1 MTDMRATE
9 TAPLEG
15 RRKFR
20 LPEEIG
26 VIIALLLMILVIGVA
41 RPRFLNPI
49 NLLTILGHT
58 TFQGMLAI
66 GMVYLLAIREIDL
79 SVGWIFNFSAV
90 FSGLLMVAGVDPWI
104 AAFAGVAFGAGLG
117 LFNGLLAVG
126 LRLPAIIVTLGTYS
140 MFQGLSLVVN
150 NGRAVVPPDQASSF
164 FNVISTKVFGIVPV
178 AALVFV
184 ALAIV
189 MHLVLHRTKF
199 GYRVQAVGSNPEA
212 AELAGISNSMVQ
224 LQTLVLMGAICGL
237 SGVMYIGFRG
247 AIDPNEG
254 SDFVLVVVA
263 AVIIGGTPLSG
274 GYGTVIGAV
283 VGMLIIQVISSG
295 LIFFGIDATW
305 STFVTG
311 AVIVVAVVLDQLGQ
325 VAAQPGA
332 RSRQRWLRVSFT
344 ASASSRARRSSRC
357 RSAGMTFAQLGAD
370 VIRFDPIGGG
380 LDAHRWPL
388 RPERQQ
394 PVLAGPQQGQALARG
409 RPQVARGARDR
420 APG

>member
-1 MTDMRATE
+1 MTDTAAPPTAT
-9 TAPLEG
+9 
-15 RRKFR
+15 RRRFR

-26 VIIALLLMILVIGVA
+26 VILALLLMILVIGIA
-41 RPRFLNPI
+41 RPRFLNPL
-49 NLLTILGHT
+49 NLLTILSHT

-90 FSGLLMVAGVDPWI
+90 FAGLLMVAGIDPWI
-104 AAFAGVAFGAGLG
+104 AAFLGVAFGAGLG

-150 NGRAVVPPDQASSF
+150 GGRAVVPPDQSTSF
-164 FNVISTKVFGIVPV
+164 FTAVSTKVFGIVPV

-189 MHLVLHRTKF
+189 MHFVLHRTKF

-212 AELAGISNSMVQ
+212 AELAGISNNMVR
-224 LQTLVLMGAICGL
+224 LQTLVLMGAIGGL
-237 SGVMYIGFRG
+237 SGAMYIGFRG
-247 AIDPNEG
+247 AIDPQEG

-311 AVIVVAVVLDQLGQ
+311 AVIVIAVVLDQL
-325 VAAQPGA
+325 VKW
-332 RSRQRWLRVSFT
+332 QRNR
-344 ASASSRARRSSRC
+344 
-357 RSAGMTFAQLGAD
+357 
-370 VIRFDPIGGG
+370 
-380 LDAHRWPL
+380 
-388 RPERQQ
+388 
-394 PVLAGPQQGQALARG
+394 ALARAG
-409 RPQVARGARDR
+409 DG
-420 APG
+420 